1 MTPCEICGLTV
12 YRLYQGDDWYGTC
25 HRQDP
30 SDAYPHVIACL
41 QRGYEREKSRAEA
54 LAAKMPRLRPIS
66 ESPPDPSAPVLV
78 AMANGTWKMSWLDIE
93 TLDGSRQG
101 GSMPLGW
108 MPLPEHPGT
117 TGASP

>member
-1 MTPCEICGLTV
+1 MTPCEICGRPVEGVGIPLEDHV
-12 YRLYQGDDWYGTC
+12 DPFHADDRYRLAFEC
-25 HRQDP
+25 
-30 SDAYPHVIACL
+30 
-41 QRGYEREKSRAEA
+41 EKSRADA